1 MKQGVNFVA
10 MRPLPFY
17 VTRLQRPRVLWPLPF
32 RELLSPSLS
41 GQGWLV
47 WIGKKGDEALVY
59 RTGQKATS
67 RQRGHIYKSKLFIH
81 LSQLTYVPC
90 GKIKPSG
97 SQREGDQDL
106 WIPKHST
113 LLGSPSFSLV
123 NLRSSS
129 QQCCPVDQI
138 FQRNVPLE
146 NIQPAQTGSLPLY
159 IILFR
164 IVHLHVPEKNT
175 KVGLKLMKREEVYVL
190 IRNRNILVWGYS
202 SVDKM
207 LAAQA

>member
-17 VTRLQRPRVLWPLPF
+17 VTRLQRPQVLWPLPF

-113 LLGSPSFSLV
+113 LLGSPAFSLV
-123 NLRSSS
+123 NLRSKGLLLPNSAALWIKSS
-129 QQCCPVDQI
+129 NAMCPWRI
-138 FQRNVPLE
+138 FNQHKQVHSPFILYYLE
-146 NIQPAQTGSLPLY
+146 
-159 IILFR
+159 
-164 IVHLHVPEKNT
+164 
-175 KVGLKLMKREEVYVL
+175 
-190 IRNRNILVWGYS
+190 
-202 SVDKM
+202 
-207 LAAQA
+207 